1 MQSFQKKKKAKLF
14 NREDANHIWVSPGI
28 TVRPNWNE
36 GCGGYQKR
44 ISGIIDQAIAIHF
57 PEVILEDILS
67 RLPVKSLLRFKCVSK
82 FWETLIS
89 EPYFKMKHLSCAKID
104 QDSRKLLTIQ
114 MCSKNRMFSMYC
126 CPLSPIQLV
135 EDVHKLS
142 FPSNPTVSHCI
153 IHCCMMHSTLF
164 LWNPSTRESAVLPST
179 KFQWGSVSCYGLGY
193 DSTSGGYKIF
203 QHYQGCSIPGE
214 ILTLKGGSWRRID
227 EHPRGIDNRFICRQ
241 FLAFV
246 HAAFHWISYSGY
258 HAVAVSSFSISN
270 EVYGEIPFPEEMS
283 PLKAFIGITEL
294 EGMLCVHS
302 NSLFPGKRTIKL
314 WVLKEYGIKESWI
327 PFLSVEDPT
336 NAISIPKYRF
346 ADGQVLF
353 WCSEGA
359 MFRTR
364 CCGPFGALHPCDS
377 ICDGHVFTE
386 ISPVF
391 GVQCHMEQRF
401 LCTKNLI
408 VIQ

>member
-1 MQSFQKKKKAKLF
+1 MRTTFGYPLELLYAQTGTKDAAAIKK
-14 NREDANHIWVSPGI
+14 E
-28 TVRPNWNE
+28 
-36 GCGGYQKR
+36 
-44 ISGIIDQAIAIHF
+44 
-57 PEVILEDILS
+57 
-67 RLPVKSLLRFKCVSK
+67 
-82 FWETLIS
+82 
-89 EPYFKMKHLSCAKID
+89 
-104 QDSRKLLTIQ
+104 
-114 MCSKNRMFSMYC
+114 
-126 CPLSPIQLV
+126 LV
-135 EDVHKLS
+135 ELL
-142 FPSNPTVSHCI
+142 I
-153 IHCCMMHSTLF
+153 
-164 LWNPSTRESAVLPST
+164 
-179 KFQWGSVSCYGLGY
+179 
-193 DSTSGGYKIF
+193 
-203 QHYQGCSIPGE
+203 
-214 ILTLKGGSWRRID
+214 
-227 EHPRGIDNRFICRQ
+227 RQ

-364 CCGPFGALHPCDS
+364 CVAWPRCDTIVDGHAFRQSLIPPICCGPFGALHPCDS

-386 ISPVF
+386 SLISP
-391 GVQCHMEQRF
+391 RS
-401 LCTKNLI
+401 LI
-408 VIQ
+408 Y

>member
-153 IHCCMMHSTLF
+153 IHCCMMAWLLWRF
-164 LWNPSTRESAVLPST
+164 LILLKLITPRFFFGIPPQENQQYFLLRN
-179 KFQWGSVSCYGLGY
+179 FN
-193 DSTSGGYKIF
+193 GGAF
-203 QHYQGCSIPGE
+203 LVMVWVMTQPVV
-214 ILTLKGGSWRRID
+214 
-227 EHPRGIDNRFICRQ
+227 GIR
-241 FLAFV
+241 
-246 HAAFHWISYSGY
+246 
-258 HAVAVSSFSISN
+258 SFSIIR
-270 EVYGEIPFPEEMS
+270 V
-283 PLKAFIGITEL
+283 A
-294 EGMLCVHS
+294 
-302 NSLFPGKRTIKL
+302 LFLVKFSR
-314 WVLKEYGIKESWI
+314 
-327 PFLSVEDPT
+327 
-336 NAISIPKYRF
+336 
-346 ADGQVLF
+346 
-353 WCSEGA
+353 
-359 MFRTR
+359 
-364 CCGPFGALHPCDS
+364 
-377 ICDGHVFTE
+377 
-386 ISPVF
+386 
-391 GVQCHMEQRF
+391 
-401 LCTKNLI
+401 
-408 VIQ
+408 

>member
-1 MQSFQKKKKAKLF
+1 MEVLDTFKA
-14 NREDANHIWVSPGI
+14 N
-28 TVRPNWNE
+28 
-36 GCGGYQKR
+36 
-44 ISGIIDQAIAIHF
+44 
-57 PEVILEDILS
+57 
-67 RLPVKSLLRFKCVSK
+67 
-82 FWETLIS
+82 
-89 EPYFKMKHLSCAKID
+89 
-104 QDSRKLLTIQ
+104 
-114 MCSKNRMFSMYC
+114 
-126 CPLSPIQLV
+126 
-135 EDVHKLS
+135 
-142 FPSNPTVSHCI
+142 
-153 IHCCMMHSTLF
+153 HSTLF

-364 CCGPFGALHPCDS
+364 CVAWPRCDTIVDGHAFRQSLIPPICCGPFGALHPCDS

-386 ISPVF
+386 SLISP
-391 GVQCHMEQRF
+391 RS
-401 LCTKNLI
+401 LI
-408 VIQ
+408 Y